1 MNDWCYDSPLS
12 RIPHTS
18 SPRMN
23 SVGSTFNADALLKP
37 SHLQATSSWSQPT
50 FFLPGILITASSGFT
65 ASGTVLHFPQ
75 QSSQSNPLK
84 MQVSCHSSAQNPS
97 DGSPS
102 QSKIKVLT
110 TTSESHGMSP
120 LWSYLL
126 LHTSPPSIPGH
137 ICTYGLGACAPLLLR
152 ASLIDLVLPPH
163 TLSRF
168 HAKVFSD
175 LLT

>member
-1 MNDWCYDSPLS
+1 
-12 RIPHTS
+12 
-18 SPRMN
+18 MN

-120 LWSYLL
+120 LWSYPVTHFSTLNPRSHL
-126 LHTSPPSIPGH
+126 YLRLRCLCTPLVTCFSHRPCLTSSHFVTFSRKGFLWSLNLNCKKKKVPG
-137 ICTYGLGACAPLLLR
+137 LE
-152 ASLIDLVLPPH
+152 
-163 TLSRF
+163 F
-168 HAKVFSD
+168 HS
-175 LLT
+175 